1 MKHFGSIF
9 LLLILFSTISM
20 AQADLVGQINF
31 DNCTISD
38 PTGNIDSIPFGSPP
52 VCDCGLQGDALFFNG
67 TDQFLRV
74 QDSTLNFLFSRLP
87 FTLSFYFRPGIGT
100 GLMPLFSK
108 KEDCLGQ
115 VGFSM
120 KYNGATQQII
130 TEFSESGNNRALI
143 SQAIDTDRCWQ
154 HVVIMRIGTTVR
166 LYINGRLRE
175 ENRSGQTINLT
186 NNREL
191 EIGTG
196 PCVGST
202 DVRFNGYMEDIRFY
216 SRDLTGLE
224 VQNIFIQQDKINNR
238 DTTIYLGNS
247 VNVRPEP
254 NCANSYTWFPQNG
267 VSNPNIADPVITP
280 DSTTTYFVNFNYG
293 TCLSRDTLRITVID
307 PSLLDCNILPMPT
320 AFTPNGD
327 NLNEVYGISNP
338 FSFEELL
345 AFEIFDRNGSKLFST
360 SNAFESWDGQFH
372 GDPMPNSAYLYL
384 IKYKCQGEEIIKKG
398 SFHLLR

>member
-1 MKHFGSIF
+1 MKHFGSI
-9 LLLILFSTISM
+9 LLLLTIVSTASL
-20 AQADLVGQINF
+20 AQTDLAGRINF
-31 DNCTISD
+31 DNCIISD
-38 PTGNIDSIPFGSPP
+38 PSGNIDSLIAGSAA

-67 TDQFLRV
+67 NDQFLRV

-87 FTLSFYFRPGIGT
+87 FAISFYFKPGTGT

-115 VGFSM
+115 VGFYM

-130 TEFSESGNNRALI
+130 TEFSESGANRVLI
-143 SQAIDTDRCWQ
+143 TQAIDTDRCWQ
-154 HVVIMRIGTTVR
+154 HVVIMRGGTTVR
-166 LYINGRLRE
+166 LYINGTLRE
-175 ENRSGQTINLT
+175 ENRSGQTINLA

-202 DVRFNGYMEDIRFY
+202 DVRFNGHMEDIRFF
-216 SRDLTGLE
+216 SRDLTILE
-224 VQNIFIQQDKINNR
+224 VQDLFIRQDKVNNR

-247 VNVRPEP
+247 VTVRPEP
-254 NCANSYTWFPQNG
+254 NCANAYIWFPQNG

-280 DSTTTYFVNFNYG
+280 DTSTTYFVNFNYG

-307 PSLLDCNILPMPT
+307 PSQLDCNILPMPT

-338 FSFEELL
+338 FSFEELIV
-345 AFEIFDRNGSKLFST
+345 FEIFDRNGSKLFST
-360 SNAFESWDGQFH
+360 SNAFDNWDGQFH
-372 GDPMPNSAYLYL
+372 GDPMPNSAYLFL
-384 IKYKCQGEEIIKKG
+384 IKYRCKGEEIIKKG

>member
-1 MKHFGSIF
+1 MKQFGYI
-9 LLLILFSTISM
+9 LLILTTVASSTF
-20 AQADLVGQINF
+20 AQSDLAGRINF

-38 PTGNIDSIPFGSPP
+38 PSGNIDSIPSGSAP
-52 VCDCGLQGDALFFNG
+52 VCGCGLQGDALFFNG

-87 FTLSFYFRPGIGT
+87 FTLSFYFRPGAGT

-130 TEFSESGNNRALI
+130 TEFSESGANRALI
-143 SQAIDTDRCWQ
+143 TQAIDSDRCWQ

-166 LYINGRLRE
+166 LYINGTLRE

-186 NNREL
+186 NNRDL

-202 DVRFNGYMEDIRFY
+202 DVRFTGYMEDIRFY
-216 SRDLTGLE
+216 SRDLTALE
-224 VQNIFIQQDKINNR
+224 VQNIFIRQDKVNNR

-247 VNVRPEP
+247 VIVRPEV
-254 NCANSYTWFPQNG
+254 NCATTYTWFPQNG

-280 DSTTTYFVNFNYG
+280 ESTTTYFVNFNYG

-327 NLNEVYGISNP
+327 NLNEFYGISNP
-338 FSFEELL
+338 FSFEELIL
-345 AFEIFDRNGSKLFST
+345 FEIFDRNGSKLFST
-360 SNAFESWDGQFH
+360 SNAFEGWDGQFH

-384 IKYKCQGEEIIKKG
+384 IKYRCQGEEIVKRG